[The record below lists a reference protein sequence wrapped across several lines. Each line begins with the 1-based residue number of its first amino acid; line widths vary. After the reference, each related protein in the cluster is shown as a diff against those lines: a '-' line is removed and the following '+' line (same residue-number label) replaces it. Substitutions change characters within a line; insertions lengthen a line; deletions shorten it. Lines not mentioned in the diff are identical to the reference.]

1 MPCSSCHVNGHYA
14 NTCNLNPVKKVV
26 DKFNKYI
33 DDGEPYTTDTVEYK
47 LIGKAI
53 IQYLNIIY
61 TKGYIEGNTQ
71 YPPYIFAPLSG
82 NNSHYIKINMQL
94 VRVPT
99 ENGQIEF
106 RKPNNIEHAVTYEI
120 ITDTTQGKRQFI
132 QWMTY
137 YFIPNCY
144 GDMNEEA
151 ILRIINKN
159 LSMNHHLNR
168 YTERL
173 RRENVAFTPSPIGVT
188 ADLSQSPI
196 NEIAVRRGRREAATA
211 INETNIRINNQQ
223 RQRNHPRLTARAVAH
238 PRNENFVNDRRRWIL
253 LVNQARDAEREVSI
267 LEEELNQAIEN
278 RNYDAAGE
286 LIIEID
292 ELNTTARINRRQA
305 DGLNENNRF
314 NTRHHHRYA
323 TVLNNNIRRPSP
335 VELCSLQDKVI
346 HTDECPICMEKIGDT
361 NKTILRCGHQFCVT
375 CLLQN
380 FEVISKNKDKFH
392 CECPICRGAYYNLK

>member
-1 MPCSSCHVNGHYA
+1 MPCSSCHVNGHYTS
-14 NTCNLNPVKKVV
+14 TCNLTQVKKVV

-33 DDGEPYTTDTVEYK
+33 DDGEPYTDTDAY
-47 LIGKAI
+47 LIGKPI
-53 IQYLNIIY
+53 LQYLNIIY

-71 YPPYIFAPLSG
+71 YSPNIFAPLSG
-82 NNSHYIKINMQL
+82 NNSHYIKINMRL

-144 GDMNEEA
+144 GNMNEEA
-151 ILRIINKN
+151 ILRIINKK
-159 LSMNHHLNR
+159 LTMNQHLNK

-173 RRENVAFTPSPIGVT
+173 RRENVVDRISPTNVT
-188 ADLSQSPI
+188 VNLSQSPV
-196 NEIAVRRGRREAATA
+196 NNRQRQGRRETSR
-211 INETNIRINNQQ
+211 TV
-223 RQRNHPRLTARAVAH
+223 AR
-238 PRNENFVNDRRRWIL
+238 PRNENFVNDRRRWVIL
-253 LVNQARDAEREVSI
+253 MSQIRDI
-267 LEEELNQAIEN
+267 EEEILTLEGMLSEAMIQNQ
-278 RNYDAAGE
+278 YDAARE
-286 LIIEID
+286 IVEEID
-292 ELNTTARINRRQA
+292 ELNAIARNTRRLA
-305 DGLNENNRF
+305 DDLNVNNRF
-314 NTRHHHRYA
+314 NTRTTHQQR
-323 TVLNNNIRRPSP
+323 TRVSNNNTRRPAP
-335 VELCSLQDKVI
+335 VELCLLQDKVI

-380 FEVISKNKDKFH
+380 FEVISKNKDKSH

>member
-14 NTCNLNPVKKVV
+14 STCNLTQVKKVV

-33 DDGEPYTTDTVEYK
+33 DDDEPYTDTDAY
-47 LIGKAI
+47 LIGKPI
-53 IQYLNIIY
+53 LQYLNIIY

-71 YPPYIFAPLSG
+71 YPPYIFAPLSD
-82 NNSHYIKINMQL
+82 NNSHYIKINMRL

-99 ENGQIEF
+99 ENGLFEF
-106 RKPNNIEHAVTYEI
+106 RKPVNIEHAVTYEI
-120 ITDTTQGKRQFI
+120 ITDLLQGKRQFI

-151 ILRIINKN
+151 ILRIINKK
-159 LSMNHHLNR
+159 LSMNHHLNK

-173 RRENVAFTPSPIGVT
+173 RRENMVDRISPTNVT
-188 ADLSQSPI
+188 DNLSRSP
-196 NEIAVRRGRREAATA
+196 V
-211 INETNIRINNQQ
+211 NNRQ
-223 RQRNHPRLTARAVAH
+223 RQRRRVISRTVAR
-238 PRNENFVNDRRRWIL
+238 PQDENFVNDRRRWVL
-253 LVNQARDAEREVSI
+253 LVNEAREAEIEASI
-267 LEEELNQAIEN
+267 MEEGLSQAIEEN
-278 RNYDAAGE
+278 NYDAADE
-286 LIIEID
+286 FVTEID
-292 ELNTTARINRRQA
+292 ELNTLARDRRRRA
-305 DGLNENNRF
+305 DILNENNRF
-314 NTRHHHRYA
+314 NTRRHQR
-323 TVLNNNIRRPSP
+323 TRVSNNDTIRPAA

-380 FEVISKNKDKFH
+380 FEVISKNKDKSH

>member
-1 MPCSSCHVNGHYA
+1 MPCSTCHVNGHYA
-14 NTCNLNPVKKVV
+14 STCNLNRVKKVV

-33 DDGEPYTTDTVEYK
+33 DDGEPYTDTDEY

-53 IQYLNIIY
+53 LQYLNIIY

-71 YPPYIFAPLSG
+71 YPLYIVAPLSE

-99 ENGQIEF
+99 ENGLFEI
-106 RKPNNIEHAVTYEI
+106 RKPINIEHAVTYEI
-120 ITDTTQGKRQFI
+120 ITDPIQGKRRFI

-151 ILRIINKN
+151 ILRIINKK
-159 LSMNHHLNR
+159 LSMKHHLNK

-173 RRENVAFTPSPIGVT
+173 RRENMVDRISPTNVT
-188 ADLSQSPI
+188 VDLSQSP
-196 NEIAVRRGRREAATA
+196 V
-211 INETNIRINNQQ
+211 NNRQHQ
-223 RQRNHPRLTARAVAH
+223 RQRVTSRTVARPRD
-238 PRNENFVNDRRRWIL
+238 ENFVNDRRRWIL
-253 LVNQARDAEREVSI
+253 LVNEAREAEIEASI
-267 LEEELNQAIEN
+267 MEEGLSQAIEEN
-278 RNYDAAGE
+278 NYDAAGE
-286 LIIEID
+286 FVTEID
-292 ELNTTARINRRQA
+292 ELNTLARDRRRRA
-305 DGLNENNRF
+305 DILNVNNRF
-314 NTRHHHRYA
+314 NTRRHQR
-323 TVLNNNIRRPSP
+323 TRVSNNDTIRPAA

-380 FEVISKNKDKFH
+380 FEVISKNKQKFH